1 VYTRFCGDDAHY
13 TVTQHNVNNAHNPR
27 AKLHIYTPKYQK
39 IWTILTALKLKL
51 ISTHLINTQNT
62 LLKSHLTIVDIPR
75 TKFSPGS
82 TNKPKFQHDEQ
93 AIAWT
98 FHHTRTSN
106 HPLQWP
112 IRITKRSMIPNYSFL
127 PWLHTNDKS
136 HDHRPTHQNSIATP
150 ANPNHTDHHQKP

>member
-1 VYTRFCGDDAHY
+1 M
-13 TVTQHNVNNAHNPR
+13 P
-27 AKLHIYTPKYQK
+27 
-39 IWTILTALKLKL
+39 TALKLKL

-62 LLKSHLTIVDIPR
+62 LLKSHLTIDDTPR

-82 TNKPKFQHDEQ
+82 TNKPRFQHDEQ

-106 HPLQWP
+106 HPLQWT

-127 PWLHTNDKS
+127 PQFHNNDKS
-136 HDHRPTHQNSIATP
+136 LNHRSTHQNSIPTP
-150 ANPNHTDHHQKP
+150 ANPNYTDHHQKPWFRNCYATIRPGNPTTLTKAPKTAYAPTEFDFPEP